1 MRFCRAIL
9 ALTLLIP
16 GSVAAQ
22 PTTETAMPP
31 IVYPQTQQIPVV
43 EEHFGHTIADPYRW
57 LENDVRSDARV
68 AQWVEAQ
75 NALTQD
81 YLAGLPGRA
90 IFAERMAELLNY
102 EHVMPPVKRGDR
114 YFYTRNS
121 GQENQSALYMRE
133 GHDGTA
139 KPLIDPNGW
148 SEDSGDALAEWSP
161 SDDGRFVAY
170 GVQQGGT
177 DWRTIQV
184 LGVDAGTV
192 LEDRVEWARFTDIAW
207 APDGSGF
214 FYARFLQPDSIRAGA
229 GIANHAVYFHAIGTP
244 QAQDRLIYSDPQHPE
259 NLTPIGRTADGRYL
273 TISPTP
279 GAGANRLAVIDL
291 ESKDWTPRFLVDELN
306 ADWGVIDNVGPLI
319 YATTNLGAE
328 RGKIVT
334 FDMAEARPQAS
345 ELVAEDDAVLNNAVL
360 MGGRL
365 VTAYLVDA
373 KTEVRRFALD
383 GAPDGTVDLP
393 GIGSAGGFKGRSGD
407 NEAFFIFSTFD
418 TPITV
423 YRYDVAANSY
433 RPWAE
438 PKLAANFDDVVVEQ
452 RFYNSKDGTRVPL
465 FIVRKKDVTEPV
477 PTLLYGYGG
486 FGISMVPVYNPMQM
500 AWVEQGGVLAIANIR
515 GGGEYGRAWH
525 QAGQFEKRQN
535 AYDDFIAAGD
545 YLKAEGITSKGGLVA
560 QGESNGGL
568 LVGVVTNQRPDLFAA
583 ALPGVGVM
591 DMLRYH
597 KFTGGALWIADFGS
611 PDEEQHFENLLTYS
625 PYHNIRPG
633 LDYPA
638 ILATTADTDDRVV
651 PGHSFKYVA
660 ALQSADL
667 GDRPRLVRVETRA
680 GHGAGMP
687 LDKVIVLH
695 ADQWAFAAHWA
706 GLKVGKTQ

>member
-1 MRFCRAIL
+1 MTIARAIL

-22 PTTETAMPP
+22 PITETNMPSLN
-31 IVYPQTQQIPVV
+31 YPQTQQIPVV
-43 EEHFGHTIADPYRW
+43 EEHFGQTITDPYRW
-57 LENDVRSDARV
+57 LENDVRNDEQV

-90 IFAERMAELLNY
+90 VFAERMAALLNY
-102 EHVMPPVKRGDR
+102 EQVLPPIKRGER

-121 GQENQSALYMRE
+121 GRENQSTLYMRDRL
-133 GHDGTA
+133 DGPA
-139 KPLIDPNGW
+139 KVLIDPNGW
-148 SEDSGDALAEWSP
+148 SEDSSDALAEWSP
-161 SDDGRFVAY
+161 SDDGKFMAY

-177 DWRTIQV
+177 DWRTIEV
-184 LGVDAGTV
+184 LDVDTGTV
-192 LEDRVEWARFTDIAW
+192 LEDKVEWARFTDIAW

-214 FYARFLQPDSIRAGA
+214 FYARFPQPDSTKSGA

-244 QAQDRLIYSDPQHPE
+244 QAHDRLIYTDPDYPE

-279 GAGANRLAVIDL
+279 GAGANMLAVIDL
-291 ESKDWTPRFLVDELN
+291 ASKDWAPRFLVDALT
-306 ADWGVIDNVGPLI
+306 ADWGVIDNVGTLI
-319 YATTNLGAE
+319 YATTNLDAE
-328 RGKIVT
+328 RGKIVV
-334 FDMAEARPQAS
+334 FDMAEAQPEARD
-345 ELVAEDDAVLNNAVL
+345 LLAEDDAVLNNAAL

-373 KTEVRRFALD
+373 KTEVRRFTLD
-383 GAPDGTVDLP
+383 GTPDGVVDLP
-393 GIGSAGGFKGRSGD
+393 AIGSAGGFKGRSSD

-423 YRYDVAANSY
+423 YRYDVAANAY
-433 RPWAE
+433 KPWAE
-438 PKLAANFDDVVVEQ
+438 PRLAADFDDVVVEQ
-452 RFYNSKDGTRVPL
+452 RFYTSKDGTRVPL
-465 FIVRKKDVTEPV
+465 FVVRKNHVTKPA
-477 PTLLYGYGG
+477 PTLLYAYGG

-515 GGGEYGRAWH
+515 GGGEYGREWH
-525 QAGQFEKRQN
+525 RAGQFENRQN

-545 YLKAEGITSKGGLVA
+545 YLKSEGITAEDGLVA

-597 KFTGGALWIADFGS
+597 KFTGGALWMADFGS
-611 PDEEQHFENLLTYS
+611 PEDEAHFGNLLSYS
-625 PYHNIRPG
+625 PYHNIREG
-633 LDYPA
+633 ADYPA

-651 PGHSFKYVA
+651 PGHTFKYTA
-660 ALQSADL
+660 ALQAAEL
-667 GDRPRLVRVETRA
+667 GDRPRLARIETRA

-687 LDKVIVLH
+687 LDKVIALH
-695 ADQWAFAAHWA
+695 ADQWAFAARWS
-706 GLKVGKTQ
+706 GLQVSAKP